1 MIKQMKTKEN
11 YLEKIPCKNSSIK
24 WSQDESGLVTLEVQ
38 NRGFANL
45 LAQKLLKKPK
55 VSFIHLEKFGSF
67 IWTAI
72 DGGRD
77 IIAIGKL
84 VKEQFGEKAEP
95 LYERLS
101 TYMKTLK
108 SNGFIDFNK

>member
-11 YLEKIPCKNSSIK
+11 YLEKIPCKNARIK
-24 WSQDESGLVTLEVQ
+24 WSQDVSGLVTLEVQ

-55 VSFIHLEKFGSF
+55 VSFIHLEEFGSF

-72 DGGRD
+72 DGVRD
-77 IIAIGKL
+77 IITIGKL

>member
-1 MIKQMKTKEN
+1 MKTKEN

-24 WSQDESGLVTLEVQ
+24 WSQNESGLVTLEVQ
-38 NRGFANL
+38 NRGFTNL

-55 VSFIHLEKFGSF
+55 VSFIHLEEFGSF

-72 DGGRD
+72 DGVRD
-77 IIAIGKL
+77 IITIGKL

-101 TYMKTLK
+101 AYMKTLK
-108 SNGFIDFNK
+108 SNEFIDFNK